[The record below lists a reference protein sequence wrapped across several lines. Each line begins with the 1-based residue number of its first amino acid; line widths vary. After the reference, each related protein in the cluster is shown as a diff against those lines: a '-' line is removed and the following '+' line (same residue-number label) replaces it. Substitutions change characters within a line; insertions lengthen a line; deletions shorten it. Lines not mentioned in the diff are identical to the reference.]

1 MAGTLE
7 CDLCVIGAGS
17 GGLTV
22 AAGAAQMGARVVLVE
37 AGRMGGDCLN
47 HGCVP
52 SKALIAA
59 AAHARAVRAG
69 AAFGVGAGAP
79 VIDWHG
85 VRRHVQAAIDAIA
98 PHDSQER
105 FEGLGVTVL
114 RSRARFV
121 DPATVEADGTRI
133 RARRFVV
140 ATGSRPAIPPVPGLD
155 GVPYLTNETLFDL
168 PEQPEHLLVLGAGP
182 IGCEMAQAFARL
194 GSRVTLVD
202 IGPMLPKEDPD
213 LVAPVRT
220 ALRGDGVDVRE
231 RVEVRAVEAGP
242 TLVLGGRGAE
252 ERIRGSHLLVA
263 TGRRPNVEDLALEEA
278 GIACDRNGIRVDSG
292 LRTTNRRVYAVGDVT
307 GGPQFTHAAAFQ
319 AGIVLRRALL
329 RLPAKAGTAA
339 MPRVTYTDPEL
350 AWVGLARADVE
361 ADGRLAEV
369 LDFPFARIDRAHCE
383 GRTDGLLRLLLGRRR
398 KVLGVGIVGAHAG
411 ELLLPWCLALGRG
424 LPLSAL
430 ASTIA
435 PYPTMSEISKR
446 AAGAAFESVVYGPWM
461 RRLVRF
467 LSRFG

>member
-7 CDLCVIGAGS
+7 CDLCVVGAGS

-47 HGCVP
+47 SGCVP
-52 SKALIAA
+52 SKALLAA
-59 AAHARAVRAG
+59 AARARDARDSAR
-69 AAFGVGAGAP
+69 FGVRTGE
-79 VIDWHG
+79 VVVDWQG
-85 VRRHVQAAIDAIA
+85 VRRHVQGAIDAIA

-121 DPATVEADGTRI
+121 DPATIEVDGTRI
-133 RARRFVV
+133 RARRFVL
-140 ATGSRPAIPPVPGLD
+140 ATGSRPAVPPVPGLD
-155 GVPYLTNETLFDL
+155 RVPYLTNETLFDL
-168 PEQPEHLLVLGAGP
+168 PERPEHLLVLGAGP
-182 IGCEMAQAFARL
+182 IGCEMAQAFVRL
-194 GSRVTLVD
+194 GSRVTLAD

-220 ALRGDGVDVRE
+220 ALREDGVDLHE

-263 TGRRPNVEDLALEEA
+263 TGRRPNVEDLGLEDA
-278 GIACDRNGIRVDSG
+278 GIEYDRTGIRVDAG
-292 LRTTNRRVYAVGDVT
+292 LVTTNRRVFAVGDVT

-329 RLPAKAGTAA
+329 RLPSKAGTAA

-350 AWVGLARADVE
+350 AWVGEERADVA

-446 AAGAAFESVVYGPWM
+446 AAGAAYEPVVFGPWT
-461 RRLVRF
+461 RRLVR
-467 LSRFG
+467 LLRWLG